1 MAHESVSKRSSRL
14 AGLAL
19 AAGLVLAACQP
30 AAAPSGGA
38 AKPTEAPKAAAPA
51 AQPAATTAAKPGEA
65 AKPAAEAAKPA
76 TGGEP
81 IKIGFSAALSGG
93 LGGLG
98 SDQARGGELAVE
110 EIKTVLGRPLQWIAR
125 DDKNDPGEA
134 SKQAEQLVTSDKV
147 DMLTGCV
154 SAATTLAINQV
165 AKRAQILY
173 LGTCQT
179 NNLNDAKKDWSEYTF
194 HFALT
199 PWINNQMVMPW
210 IYDNLGKK
218 IYVLAA
224 DYAWG
229 NENLES
235 IQKWLQTKDVK
246 PVGEAKSPFPTSDFT
261 TFIPQ
266 IRAAAPEAVV
276 AVLPGADQANFV
288 KQATQFGLNK
298 ETKIYLPVV
307 DTPFDQANGQ
317 ANIVDTHGGSNF
329 HFALAERLPSAK
341 TFVEA
346 FEQKYNAKP
355 SGYAAYQYNAVKAW
369 AAAAEKAGALDQK
382 KIGEQLRGMEFDYSS
397 GRSFIRKCDNQ
408 LFQAVHIMK
417 GRAET
422 QGAQGYRDFVLSI
435 EPDEKYERSCEELG
449 HAGPS

>member
-1 MAHESVSKRSSRL
+1 MAPRNVSPLLGRL
-14 AGLAL
+14 AGLGL
-19 AAGLVLAACQP
+19 AAGLLLAACQP
-30 AAAPSGGA
+30 AAPPAAAPSKATEPQSGA
-38 AKPTEAPKAAAPA
+38 TPAPKAAAPA
-51 AQPAATTAAKPGEA
+51 AAPAATTA
-65 AKPAAEAAKPA
+65 PAA
-76 TGGEP
+76 GGEP
-81 IKIGFSAALSGG
+81 IRIGFSAALSGG

-110 EIKTVLGRPLQWIAR
+110 EIKSVLGRPLQWIAR

-134 SKQAEQLVTSDKV
+134 SKQAEQLVTGDKV

-165 AKRAQILY
+165 AKRAQIIY

-179 NNLNDAKKDWSEYTF
+179 NNLNDANKDWSEYTF

-199 PWINNQMVMPW
+199 PWMNNQMVLPW
-210 IYDNLGKK
+210 IHDNLGKK
-218 IYVLAA
+218 MYVLAA

-235 IQKWLQTKDVK
+235 IQKWLATRNVQT
-246 PVGEAKSPFPTSDFT
+246 VGQTKSPFPTSDFT

-266 IRAAAPEAVV
+266 IRATQPEVVV
-276 AVLPGADQANFV
+276 AVLPGADQTNFM
-288 KQATQFGLNK
+288 KQAFQFGLNK
-298 ETKIYLPVV
+298 ETKLYVPVV
-307 DTPFDQANGQ
+307 DVPFDQANGQ
-317 ANIVDTHGGSNF
+317 ANIVDTYGGSNF
-329 HFALAERLPSAK
+329 HFALAEKLPSAK

-346 FEQKYNAKP
+346 FEKKFNTKP

-369 AAAAEKAGALDQK
+369 AAAVEKAGAMDQK
-382 KIGEQLRGMEFDYSS
+382 KIAEQLRGMEFDYSS
-397 GRSFIRKCDNQ
+397 GKAFIRKCDHQ

-422 QGAQGYRDFVLSI
+422 QGSQGFRDFVLSI
-435 EPDEKYERSCEELG
+435 EPDEKYERTCEELG
-449 HAGPS
+449 HKAG